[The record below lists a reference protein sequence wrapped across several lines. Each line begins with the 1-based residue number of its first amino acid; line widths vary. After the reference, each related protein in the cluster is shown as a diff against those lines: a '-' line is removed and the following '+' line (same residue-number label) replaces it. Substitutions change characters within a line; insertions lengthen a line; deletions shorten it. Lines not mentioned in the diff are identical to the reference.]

1 MIIEKKNSLDIDS
14 SVDSISATIS
24 ESSLPFIFKLLSEN
38 FYSNQLGSMIREITS
53 NCIDSHTEARVDK
66 PVLLRR
72 EYSQEDKCYYIIFE
86 DFGVGLSTDRIISI
100 FMDYGNS
107 SKRTTNELVGGFGL
121 TKNWR
126 NLIWILRI
134 YLLHL

>member
-1 MIIEKKNSLDIDS
+1 MIIEKKSGLDIDS
-14 SVDSISATIS
+14 SVVAINATIS
-24 ESSLPFIFKLLSEN
+24 DASLPFIFRLLSEN
-38 FYSNQLGSMIREITS
+38 FYSNPLGSMIREITS
-53 NCIDSHTEARVDK
+53 NCIDSHTEALVDV
-66 PVLLRR
+66 PVVLRR
-72 EYSQEDKCYYIIFE
+72 EYSQEDRCYYIIFE
-86 DFGVGLSTDRIISI
+86 DFGVGLSTDRIMSI

-107 SKRTTNELVGGFGL
+107 SKRTSNELVGGFGL